1 MKPEDQAYVRYRLAQ
16 ARETLTAAQLLLDN
30 GLLRSAVNRVYYSC
44 FYVAEALLRTE
55 GMHSTTH
62 RGVMSLLDIYWA
74 KTGRIPAETAGFYN
88 EIFKERHEGD
98 YVALTAFDLDDV
110 KGWLRNAKS
119 FVDFGTEIVE
129 KALPSQ

>member
-62 RGVMSLLDIYWA
+62 RGVMSLLDIY
-74 KTGRIPAETAGFYN
+74 
-88 EIFKERHEGD
+88 
-98 YVALTAFDLDDV
+98 
-110 KGWLRNAKS
+110 
-119 FVDFGTEIVE
+119 
-129 KALPSQ
+129 